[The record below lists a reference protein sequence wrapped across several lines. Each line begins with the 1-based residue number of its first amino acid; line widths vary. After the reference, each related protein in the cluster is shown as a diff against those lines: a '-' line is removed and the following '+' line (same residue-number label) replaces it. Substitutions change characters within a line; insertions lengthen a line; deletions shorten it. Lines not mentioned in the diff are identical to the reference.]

1 MNATSTRR
9 IGLTRGFAAALLTF
23 SIALTACDHETSVVQ
38 LVIPDFDTSQVEG
51 VSLWRLS
58 ETTGLYERVDE
69 IEFTTATAANGT
81 QVVEYHYVGANGVPI
96 LIESAL
102 DRGTDDP
109 DNVSLSLLWRRVGDS
124 GSYRISTYNPG
135 GDSPLSSAVAYF

>member
-9 IGLTRGFAAALLTF
+9 TGLTRGLAAALLMF
-23 SIALTACDHETSVVQ
+23 SIALTACDDETAVVQ

-69 IEFTTATAANGT
+69 IELSTATTARGT
-81 QVVEYHYVGANGVPI
+81 QVVEYHYIGSNGVPI
-96 LIESAL
+96 LIESAI
-102 DRGTDDP
+102 DRATDDP
-109 DNVSLSLLWRRVGDS
+109 NNVSLSLLWRRVGDA
-124 GSYRISTYNPG
+124 GSYRISTFNPG
-135 GDSPLSSAVAYF
+135 GDSPLSTAVAYF